1 MHPLL
6 AEVIDAH
13 GGLQRWH
20 AHASVQADIATGG
33 GFWAMKGL
41 VQDARTRRMQVALH
55 RQAASVRPFG
65 NPDWRT
71 SYTPER
77 VAIETTD
84 GRTVQ
89 ERLQPRAAFEGHGMR
104 TPWDPLHRA
113 YFNGYALWTYLT
125 TPFVL
130 ALPGVEVAEAAPW
143 HEGGE
148 TWRGLHARFPASIA
162 SHGAEQTFYFGPD
175 GLLRRH
181 DYSVEVAG
189 GFPAAQYVHDIVEV
203 GGLRFP
209 SRRRA
214 YFRGSDQ
221 QPVRDL
227 LLVSIDLGGFRLEPA
242 GAH

>member
-6 AEVIDAH
+6 TEVIDAH

-20 AHASVQADIATGG
+20 AHTAVQADITTGG

-41 VQDARTRRMQVALH
+41 VQDARTRQMQVALH

-71 SYTPER
+71 NYTPQR

-89 ERLQPRAAFEGHGMR
+89 ERLAPRAAFDGHGMR

-125 TPFVL
+125 TPFLL
-130 ALPGVEVAEAAPW
+130 ALPGVEVTDIAPW

-148 TWRGLHARFPASIA
+148 TWRALHARFPASIA

-181 DYSVEVAG
+181 DYRVEVAG

-203 GGLRFP
+203 DGLRFP

-214 YFRGSDQ
+214 YFRGTDL

-242 GAH
+242 GAR